1 MRGTQLSGNFTVN
14 PRQLFV
20 SFPLAG
26 QNLHVKTCLVPRNF
40 TLDGGILSR
49 LHVGNC
55 HSSRKSNGNSI
66 VFSKSDGSFFF
77 VISLQDCA
85 QKHLGQHAWINSNEQ
100 IQSAATW
107 YSW

>member
-1 MRGTQLSGNFTVN
+1 MRGTQLSGNFTLN

-40 TLDGGILSR
+40 ALDGGILSR

-66 VFSKSDGSFFF
+66 VFFQVRWEFFF
-77 VISLQDCA
+77 L
-85 QKHLGQHAWINSNEQ
+85 
-100 IQSAATW
+100 
-107 YSW
+107 